1 MTTIKRKCKIC
12 NHIEEYESGSEGSFN
27 EFMYKVVFRKQIEIL
42 KAESPNILE
51 TYHELK
57 AGHYNGSFLCFNC
70 VSELFHE
77 CPEVIKEIRMV
88 IPNV

>member
-1 MTTIKRKCKIC
+1 MTIIKRKCKIC
-12 NHIEEYESGSEGSFN
+12 NHIEEYDSGSEMS
-27 EFMYKVVFRKQIEIL
+27 ERIMYKVVFRKQIEVL

-51 TYHELK
+51 TYQELK

-77 CPEVIKEIRMV
+77 CPETIKEIRMV